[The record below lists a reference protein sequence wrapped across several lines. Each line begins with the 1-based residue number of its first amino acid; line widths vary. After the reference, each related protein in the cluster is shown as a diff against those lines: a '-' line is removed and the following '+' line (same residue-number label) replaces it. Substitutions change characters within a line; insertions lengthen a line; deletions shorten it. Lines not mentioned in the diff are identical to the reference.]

1 MRTASTLELGPYGPC
16 NHPVGDQPQ
25 NCQGPRLDVPATC
38 RGSYYRIIN
47 QEVRAQYQTASFGIR
62 PTPVSDLGRDKLPTF
77 LDIAWQILF
86 RLGFPV
92 ARIWWRL
99 QRRRHVGAL
108 VAIHVGQS
116 LLLLRSS
123 YRSAWNFPGGS
134 VRQGETPE
142 VSVRRE
148 LAEETGLVANAPLRL
163 VGEVCGVWD
172 GRIDRVFLFVL
183 RLNRLPALQL
193 DNREIIGAQLVPIDD
208 LHKVPLTGPVQA
220 YVRGQFSPIDGGAAQ
235 SFS

>member
-1 MRTASTLELGPYGPC
+1 M
-16 NHPVGDQPQ
+16 
-25 NCQGPRLDVPATC
+25 
-38 RGSYYRIIN
+38 
-47 QEVRAQYQTASFGIR
+47 
-62 PTPVSDLGRDKLPTF
+62 SDLGRDKLPT
-77 LDIAWQILF
+77 LVDIAWQILF

-148 LAEETGLVANAPLRL
+148 LAEEIGLVANTPLQL

-183 RLNRLPALQL
+183 RLDRLPTLQL

-235 SFS
+235 FFS